1 MDERDR
7 HAAFAH
13 ATGYPL
19 DRTVTDVAGAK
30 YARKARL
37 EREWLPI
44 KRPPGQVSSGVNI
57 ALGIAFQGWWKPGTA
72 HRRRV

>member
-13 ATGYPL
+13 TAGYPL
-19 DRTVTDVAGAK
+19 DRTVTDVARAK

-37 EREWLPI
+37 ERKWLPI
-44 KRPPGQVSSGVNI
+44 KRPPGEISSGVNI
-57 ALGIAFQGWWKPGTA
+57 ALGVALQGWWKS
-72 HRRRV
+72 

>member
-13 ATGYPL
+13 AAGYPL
-19 DRTVTDVAGAK
+19 DRTVTHVARAE

-37 EREWLPI
+37 ERKRLPI
-44 KRPPGQVSSGVNI
+44 KTPRGQVSSGVNI
-57 ALGIAFQGWWKPGTA
+57 ALGIAL
-72 HRRRV
+72 